1 MSIDELY
8 EDPGLDCFSM
18 RVAIISD
25 QLLCRDTL
33 CRLAQ
38 SELQPQQLDA
48 YADIPAFRAAGLP
61 PADLLLF
68 DPPPDADFG
77 AALRAME
84 PEARRSH
91 AMVLIP
97 SPNPPMARLARR
109 HGFRGVLPK
118 TFDLPVAAAALR
130 LVVAGGEY
138 FPCFDIGEE
147 AIPAAFAAPARAPLS
162 RRQAEI
168 LTELEAGATNKE
180 IARKLGISLATV
192 KMHVRALLNLV
203 GARNRT
209 EAVMRLRR
217 ATL

>member
-1 MSIDELY
+1 
-8 EDPGLDCFSM
+8 M

-25 QLLCRDTL
+25 QLLCRDAL
-33 CRLAQ
+33 SRLAQ
-38 SELQPQQLDA
+38 SELQPAQVDL
-48 YADIPAFRAAGLP
+48 YADFPAFKATGAG
-61 PADLLLF
+61 PANLLLF
-68 DPPPDADFG
+68 DPPQDVEF
-77 AALRAME
+77 AASVRALDH
-84 PEARRSH
+84 EARQCQ

-97 SPNPPMARLARR
+97 SPNAPMARLARR

-118 TFDLPVAAAALR
+118 TSDLPVAAAALR

-138 FPCFDIGEE
+138 FPCFDLEE
-147 AIPAAFAAPARAPLS
+147 PAGAASGAGSSRAPLS

-192 KMHVRALLNLV
+192 KMHVRALLTLV

-217 ATL
+217 AAS